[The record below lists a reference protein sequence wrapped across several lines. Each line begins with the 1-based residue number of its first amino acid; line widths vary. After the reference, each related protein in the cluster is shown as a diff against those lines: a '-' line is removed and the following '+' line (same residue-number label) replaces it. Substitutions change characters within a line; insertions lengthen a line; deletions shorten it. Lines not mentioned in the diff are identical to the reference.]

1 MNHEDNGEL
10 YVLLQ
15 PDCDASAV
23 LHVRMDESQSVLLL
37 STKLSQFPGK
47 NVLLLA
53 RHVFFFKFLEY
64 HRKFFLGGRSALA
77 RSSAD
82 ISALFLVVKDAVCRN
97 PGLCSPHGED
107 VEKRRS
113 LCMSRVQD
121 RAQGS
126 SSTALRFPVP
136 CERLRVGCVSGL
148 RRGCVGGLGRQQR
161 GLAAVSVEPAG
172 SCVSAA
178 PSCRAEVHLWQ
189 MSKESLPHSPPPPPP
204 LLPLSLPGMSSSFVS
219 EH

>member
-53 RHVFFFKFLEY
+53 RHA
-64 HRKFFLGGRSALA
+64 FFLFFLIPGISQKVFWGGRSALA

-82 ISALFLVVKDAVCRN
+82 ISALFLVVKDAVWRN
-97 PGLCSPHGED
+97 PGLCSPHGEG

-113 LCMSRVQD
+113 LCM
-121 RAQGS
+121 
-126 SSTALRFPVP
+126 
-136 CERLRVGCVSGL
+136 
-148 RRGCVGGLGRQQR
+148 
-161 GLAAVSVEPAG
+161 
-172 SCVSAA
+172 
-178 PSCRAEVHLWQ
+178 
-189 MSKESLPHSPPPPPP
+189 
-204 LLPLSLPGMSSSFVS
+204 
-219 EH
+219 